1 MHFHGGGCA
10 FSGGRCAFSGGGCGF
25 PGWGSIGSH
34 RWDRLSGGSQTN
46 KKILRIYDPENLF
59 ICLHYFSSAAVLAFL
74 RSRSFFPVR
83 IPRNAKTAMIAILI
97 SVLISVEKNAILVPP
112 LLN

>member
-1 MHFHGGGCA
+1 MSTVLRWKMGTPP
-10 FSGGRCAFSGGGCGF
+10 